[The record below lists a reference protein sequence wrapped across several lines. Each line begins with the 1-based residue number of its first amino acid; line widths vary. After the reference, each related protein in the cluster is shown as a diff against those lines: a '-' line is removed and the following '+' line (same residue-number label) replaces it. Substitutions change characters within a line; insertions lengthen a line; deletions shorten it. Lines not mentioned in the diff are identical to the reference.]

1 MSCITLAAC
10 SGAPSENETDM
21 ASGETEPVQIGTE
34 VATESAAPVQ
44 TDINCDQVKGQTAAQ
59 GQPPDD
65 ILGVRHGMTL
75 QNVKNV
81 LRCTNPLFIFE
92 EKEGNNSN
100 LTSRTITLLADSG
113 LDKLKAAFIGTK
125 GQERR
130 SEERRVG
137 KEGVSTCRSR
147 GWPTN

>member
-1 MSCITLAAC
+1 MFFFKQKTAYEMRISDWSSDVC
-10 SGAPSENETDM
+10 SSDL
-21 ASGETEPVQIGTE
+21 
-34 VATESAAPVQ
+34 APVQ

-100 LTSRTITLLADSG
+100 LTNRT
-113 LDKLKAAFIGTK
+113 
-125 GQERR
+125 R

-137 KEGVSTCRSR
+137 KECVSTCRSR
-147 GWPTN
+147 WSPYN

>member
-1 MSCITLAAC
+1 
-10 SGAPSENETDM
+10 
-21 ASGETEPVQIGTE
+21 
-34 VATESAAPVQ
+34 
-44 TDINCDQVKGQTAAQ
+44 
-59 GQPPDD
+59 
-65 ILGVRHGMTL
+65 MTL

-125 GQERR
+125 GKERLIGVVRQTEYAAGKEPR
-130 SEERRVG
+130 SEEHTSELQSLMRISYAVFCL
-137 KEGVSTCRSR
+137 KK
-147 GWPTN
+147 NKKNK